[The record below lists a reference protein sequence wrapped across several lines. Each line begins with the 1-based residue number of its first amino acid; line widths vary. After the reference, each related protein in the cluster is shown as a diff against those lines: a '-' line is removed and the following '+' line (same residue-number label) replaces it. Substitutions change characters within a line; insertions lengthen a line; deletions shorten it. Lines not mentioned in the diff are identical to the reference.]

1 MNGAN
6 HTCNILKLQSTAI
19 LSDQYELDDVLGH
32 GAFGQ
37 VHTCTHKT
45 TGKVCSPM
53 FWNWLAQALHMCAT
67 GLHVQCPKTR
77 LPAASDTGAAAV
89 RTLTCVHQ
97 CILAMQKYA
106 CKIIQKK
113 LALPN
118 VTGTQQARHAG
129 NIYRE
134 VRPAS
139 QHRVPAFHASGRG
152 VLTTMA

>member
-1 MNGAN
+1 M
-6 HTCNILKLQSTAI
+6 QSNVLELAGPGTA
-19 LSDQYELDDVLGH
+19 H
-32 GAFGQ
+32 A
-37 VHTCTHKT
+37 C
-45 TGKVCSPM
+45 
-53 FWNWLAQALHMCAT
+53 NWLAQALHMCA
-67 GLHVQCPKTR
+67 QKTR
-77 LPAASDTGAAAV
+77 PSAASDTVAAAV

-134 VRPAS
+134 VRPAF